1 MGSFLFN
8 PPLGARI
15 NWSHPINR
23 GLVGCWLMNE
33 GGGQV
38 YRNLAGNR
46 GATDGVGI
54 GNPVPVMSP
63 YGRAMFFDGA
73 TQYVDMGSSIPFDSD
88 NWSMALWFYQP
99 GGEGPNK
106 RYFSYYGDGPTLW
119 QGGTTLQI
127 VHSGV
132 ADFNTNI
139 LQLTKQWHHVV
150 VARAGPAIRAY
161 ENGNLTASND
171 SFTVIFSATNGPVHL
186 GHSNA
191 FNEYGLCG
199 MVRPMLYNR
208 ALSQQEAQL
217 LYVQPFV
224 GLNSGRSFGL
234 NSLPSSAPSA
244 LHRRTLGQRTG
255 SRAA

>member
-88 NWSMALWFYQP
+88 NWSMALWFWMGQP
-99 GGEGPNK
+99 SRRRVRQRVRRSCP
-106 RYFSYYGDGPTLW
+106 
-119 QGGTTLQI
+119 
-127 VHSGV
+127 
-132 ADFNTNI
+132 
-139 LQLTKQWHHVV
+139 LTICASKDYRR
-150 VARAGPAIRAY
+150 AR
-161 ENGNLTASND
+161 
-171 SFTVIFSATNGPVHL
+171 
-186 GHSNA
+186 
-191 FNEYGLCG
+191 C
-199 MVRPMLYNR
+199 
-208 ALSQQEAQL
+208 
-217 LYVQPFV
+217 
-224 GLNSGRSFGL
+224 
-234 NSLPSSAPSA
+234 
-244 LHRRTLGQRTG
+244 
-255 SRAA
+255 